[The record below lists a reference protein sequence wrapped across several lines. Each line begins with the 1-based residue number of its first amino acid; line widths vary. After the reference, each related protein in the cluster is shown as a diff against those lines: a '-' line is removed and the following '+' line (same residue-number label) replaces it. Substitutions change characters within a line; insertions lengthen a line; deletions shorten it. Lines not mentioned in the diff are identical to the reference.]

1 MCVLTRHILI
11 YYVHR
16 IDKVFPKTQIFISHH
31 LHKTVEFPV
40 IIYQAAA
47 YGLFSSLLW
56 DLVISLEEDHL
67 LLGKKDRLNI
77 EIFRFRGS
85 KKNSSVVHA
94 TTQACLGG
102 SAAHRSE
109 LRTSKNVSLKCLP
122 VLSNRGSR
130 SFKSSVWNRA
140 RVAKDERRAACSEAN
155 TSCAK
160 DARQLK
166 RFGDLARGPIAG

>member
-77 EIFRFRGS
+77 EIFLFQEETGGVLYFFQCLS
-85 KKNSSVVHA
+85 ISLIK
-94 TTQACLGG
+94 ACLG
-102 SAAHRSE
+102 SA
-109 LRTSKNVSLKCLP
+109 CI
-122 VLSNRGSR
+122 
-130 SFKSSVWNRA
+130 
-140 RVAKDERRAACSEAN
+140 
-155 TSCAK
+155 
-160 DARQLK
+160 
-166 RFGDLARGPIAG
+166 LA

>member
-77 EIFRFRGS
+77 EIFLFQEETGGGFVLLS
-85 KKNSSVVHA
+85 MLEHISDKSVSWLSLHTSLILAALHLPV
-94 TTQACLGG
+94 G
-102 SAAHRSE
+102 SA
-109 LRTSKNVSLKCLP
+109 V
-122 VLSNRGSR
+122 
-130 SFKSSVWNRA
+130 
-140 RVAKDERRAACSEAN
+140 
-155 TSCAK
+155 CA
-160 DARQLK
+160 
-166 RFGDLARGPIAG
+166 